1 VRPKIN
7 KVVNP
12 DFSQGKKAP
21 RGWVWTAKPAGARW
35 LRHATDCA
43 DQTPGITIESN
54 RARGSAYWSQAV
66 ACKPE
71 QFYRVEATVTCDL
84 AASGDADG
92 IVLRVEP
99 WADGRLCGE
108 SRTTPG
114 LHHADE
120 PIAVR
125 TYFQAPAGV
134 RRLRVGVGVVD
145 ATGTARV
152 EHVRFIPILEPDEMS
167 HVLAVPPPLSAYPRR
182 KPAQTVCVC
191 SDQAADRP
199 LTRLLAGFFGESM
212 VLAIPS
218 VECNVGSAGADAV
231 FLPDPLPPPSI
242 RTLERLIHLASDR
255 LVVVS
260 LPAFAKLTRG
270 IASVR
275 RVEQLDDPIHAKVT
289 FANYAT
295 PGFALNDTFAYAWAG
310 RAIGSFVQN
319 HFRRTEALRNFCRK
333 HGFETM
339 LVSMCERDVTSDRPV
354 CLYKPT
360 GAGGLLVLDVEPVEA
375 TPSTYGEPN
384 LAMHLLLS
392 ILGSV
397 QVGLGQYTVPVREE
411 ASFRDS
417 IREMGSRFEQ
427 FAVHDADVPV
437 EQVHEQLVTI
447 GREDESYGLPL
458 QPKPVLLVR
467 SGVCTGDMESVYGA
481 FAWFKQLVRP
491 PPYACPYADPLASR
505 FRLAWVPCV
514 APWIAGDGWRRSAAP
529 SAVPMELESDGAAVA
544 ALIDIVSCPVN
555 SVRVVFCRDDDAFQH
570 CAAWLPRLATTFP
583 AGRYFAYTVADG
595 EPFTDR
601 RRYAWRGVE
610 HGVQVVVDPNAFGE
624 PIHRDAMAAG
634 GQVIRLE
641 LPGCDADFVSH
652 SIQRTD
658 LAATVLEQV
667 IGLQYGMIAVNRSA
681 APVHFDGFPPV
692 GPWEP
697 LIVDARDPILQSR
710 TCQVG

>member
-1 VRPKIN
+1 VRSKIN
-7 KVVNP
+7 KLANP
-12 DFSQGKKAP
+12 DFSQGQKAP
-21 RGWVWTAKPAGARW
+21 RNWVWTAKPAGARW
-35 LRHATDCA
+35 RREQDARATEA
-43 DQTPGITIESN
+43 GGITIMRD
-54 RARGSAYWSQAV
+54 RARGSAFWFQV
-66 ACKPE
+66 IVCKPE

-84 AASGDADG
+84 AGSGDAG
-92 IVLRVEP
+92 GLILRVEP
-99 WADGRLCGE
+99 LANGRLCGE

-114 LHHADE
+114 LHHAPE
-120 PIAVR
+120 SIVVR

-134 RRLRVGVGVVD
+134 RRLRVCAGVVH
-145 ATGTARV
+145 ATGTARI

-289 FANYAT
+289 SANYAT

-319 HFRRTEALRNFCRK
+319 HFRRTEALRNLCRRY
-333 HGFETM
+333 GFETM
-339 LVSMCERDVTSDRPV
+339 LLSMCQRDVTSDRPI

-360 GAGGLLVLDVEPVEA
+360 GAGGLFVLDVEPVEA

-384 LAMHLLLS
+384 VAMHLLLS

-411 ASFRDS
+411 AQFRDS

-437 EQVHEQLVTI
+437 EQVREQLVTI

-458 QPKPVLLVR
+458 QPKPVILVR

-481 FAWFKQLVRP
+481 HAWFKQLVQP
-491 PPYACPYADPLASR
+491 PPHACPYADPLASR
-505 FRLAWVPCV
+505 FRLAWVPCA
-514 APWIAGDGWRRSAAP
+514 APWAAGDGWRRSAAP
-529 SAVPMELESDGAAVA
+529 PAVPMELESDGTAVA

-555 SVRVVFCRDDDAFQH
+555 SVRVVFPRGDDAFRH

-601 RRYAWRGVE
+601 RRYAWRGAE
-610 HGVQVVVDPNAFGE
+610 HNIRVVVDPNAFGE

-634 GQVIRLE
+634 GQAIRLE

-658 LAATVLEQV
+658 LAATLLEQV

-710 TCQVG
+710 RVQVG